1 MNSMRMGRLPSSRR
15 ARMSHEGIALRRG
28 GAMGERNTRTRTVAS
43 KSTQRRDLSCS
54 ILCAGEQ
61 PALHSE
67 EISAPSPEEVQGL
80 SVDAPLALVV
90 SMLRRCQRFARW
102 RDCLHILYTSRNI
115 NPDCVMTTSHVL
127 LESQRLREAH
137 NLLRFAQSR
146 GMEVRGR

>member
-1 MNSMRMGRLPSSRR
+1 
-15 ARMSHEGIALRRG
+15 
-28 GAMGERNTRTRTVAS
+28 MGERNTRKRTVAS
-43 KSTQRRDLSCS
+43 KSTQRRDLSCG
-54 ILCAGEQ
+54 IIIGAGEQ
-61 PALHSE
+61 PALQCE

-146 GMEVRGR
+146 GMEVRGS